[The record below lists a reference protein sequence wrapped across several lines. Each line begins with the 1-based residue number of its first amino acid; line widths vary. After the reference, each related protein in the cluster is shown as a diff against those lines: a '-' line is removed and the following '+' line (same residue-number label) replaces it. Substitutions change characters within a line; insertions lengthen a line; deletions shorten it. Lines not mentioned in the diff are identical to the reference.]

1 ICDRQRRE
9 SARAEADRRSPR
21 VTRGKLRA
29 QALSD
34 VRPATAAVD
43 ANRRL
48 VQRLRTRLLGR
59 ARRVRDLVQV
69 QYEKGAASLLELL
82 DAQRTWAL
90 TYAESLK
97 DVHDFWLSLF
107 R

>member
-1 ICDRQRRE
+1 MRQ
-9 SARAEADRRSPR
+9 
-21 VTRGKLRA
+21 
-29 QALSD
+29 
-34 VRPATAAVD
+34 ATAAVD

-82 DAQRTWAL
+82 DAQRTWAQ
-90 TYAESLK
+90 TYGEYLK

-107 R
+107 RLDAVVGRR